1 MNLDEL
7 SLLEEITNFLG
18 QMYPLACHFL
28 KLTKSVLTIQ
38 QKRCVIPFFHCPLP
52 QLESPQHVPLLVDE
66 GGAEK
71 LQGIDPLL
79 ITINVDKFE
88 ADKRIS
94 PACRPTR
101 AARSGAP
108 RCAGDLRKQPL
119 PYTILNNFTAR
130 YCCLWRLEMSLFS
143 HKIKP
148 HVSCVLQ
155 KGGSVRKSDLSEEF
169 GIFWII

>member
-18 QMYPLACHFL
+18 QINLLACHFL
-28 KLTKSVLTIQ
+28 KRTKSVLTIQ

-52 QLESPQHVPLLVDE
+52 QLESSQHVPLLVDE

-119 PYTILNNFTAR
+119 PYHSQQF
-130 YCCLWRLEMSLFS
+130 YCSLFLFMAS
-143 HKIKP
+143 
-148 HVSCVLQ
+148 
-155 KGGSVRKSDLSEEF
+155 
-169 GIFWII
+169 